1 MPYIS
6 PDVVAQAK
14 QMDLLTYLQHYDPEE
29 LVKVGGNTYC
39 TRTHDSLKISNG
51 KWCWFSRGI
60 GGKSALDY
68 LIKVQGLSFTA
79 AVEQIMGQA
88 AVQPPIFA
96 PTPQKAP
103 PKVLLLPPA
112 SRCATHAVNYLIQ
125 RGIDPELVDF
135 CIQSGR
141 LYESVP
147 YHNVVFLGLDRY
159 SKARYANLRGIGSD
173 FKGEATGSDKR
184 FSFNIP
190 AGNSQTLQ
198 LFESAID
205 LLSYATMEKQDG
217 RDWQRDHLLSLAG
230 VYSPKKEIQESS
242 MPLALKQYLADHPEI
257 TTIVLRLDND
267 YAGRLA
273 AATLKAIMP
282 EKYTVIPKLAPQ
294 GKDYNDALKMRL
306 GIYRRKEAYAR

>member
-1 MPYIS
+1 MGYVSQEQI
-6 PDVVAQAK
+6 AKAK
-14 QMDLLTYLQHYDPEE
+14 QMDLLTYLQHYEPNE

-88 AVQPPIFA
+88 AVQPPIFMSE
-96 PTPQKAP
+96 PKKSP
-103 PKVLLLPPA
+103 PKTLLLPPA
-112 SRCATHAVNYLIQ
+112 SRFATHATNYLTG
-125 RGIDPELVDF
+125 RGIDPDIIDF
-135 CIQSGR
+135 CIRTGR
-141 LYESVP
+141 LYESTP
-147 YHNVVFLGLDRY
+147 HHNVVFLGLDKY
-159 SKARYANLRGIGSD
+159 GKARYANLRGIVSG

-184 FSFNIP
+184 FSFSVP
-190 AGNSQTLQ
+190 AKTSHILH
-198 LFESAID
+198 LFESAVD

-217 RDWQRDHLLSLAG
+217 RDWRRDHLLSLAG

-242 MPLALKQYLADHPEI
+242 MPLALNQYLADHPEI

-273 AATLKAIMP
+273 AATLKAILP
-282 EKYTVIPKLAPQ
+282 EKYTVTVELAPQ
-294 GKDYNDALKMRL
+294 GKDYNDTLKMWL
-306 GIYRRKEAYAR
+306 GIYQRKAVYVR